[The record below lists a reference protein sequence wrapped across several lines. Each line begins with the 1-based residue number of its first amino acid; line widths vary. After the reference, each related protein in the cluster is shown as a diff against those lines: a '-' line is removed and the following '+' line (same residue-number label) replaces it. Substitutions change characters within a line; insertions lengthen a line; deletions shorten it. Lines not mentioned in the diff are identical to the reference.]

1 MMRRLLRFN
10 MKQTALVSSLLAFA
24 AVLHW
29 QTTALADATAP
40 LDYSEVRE
48 IIRAQLP
55 GVTDAELDRGALEG
69 LLHSVRGKVTVVD
82 PSTNTV
88 SETFVISKVRSLGDG
103 IGYLRLA
110 TVSEGVAAGIS
121 AGCAAINATN
131 KLTGLILDLR
141 FTTGD
146 DYPAVAAVVD
156 LFLSEERPL
165 LDSGKGVMKS
175 TAKTNALS
183 FPVTLLVNSETIG
196 AAEALAEVM
205 RETGTGLILGNVTR
219 GAALTSRE
227 FTLKNGRRLRIADA
241 PVKLGNGST
250 IAEKGVT
257 PDILVIVPEAD
268 ERGYMD
274 NPHANLS
281 KLVTET
287 NATNTVT
294 NRASRRV
301 RLTEADL
308 VRARREGTRLDEDQI
323 PQREVEPEKPYIRDP
338 ALARAVDL
346 LKGLAVVR
354 RTRS

>member
-10 MKQTALVSSLLAFA
+10 MKQTALVVRLLAFA
-24 AVLHW
+24 AVLLL
-29 QTTALADATAP
+29 QTTALADAIAP

-48 IIRAQLP
+48 VIRAQLP

-82 PSTNTV
+82 PSTNTA
-88 SETFVISKVRSLGDG
+88 SETFVISKVSSLGDG

-121 AGCAAINATN
+121 AGFVAINATN

-183 FPVTLLVNSETIG
+183 LPVTLLVNSETIG

-219 GAALTSRE
+219 GAAMTSRE

-250 IAEKGVT
+250 IAEKGIM
-257 PDILVIVPEAD
+257 PDIRVIVSEAE

-274 NPHANLS
+274 NPYANLS

-287 NATNTVT
+287 NASNTVT
-294 NRASRRV
+294 NRAPRRA

-308 VRARREGTRLDEDQI
+308 VRARREGIRLDEELT
-323 PQREVEPEKPYIRDP
+323 PLREAEPEKPFICDP

>member
-1 MMRRLLRFN
+1 MQCLMRFPMKQISPAVRLLSFI
-10 MKQTALVSSLLAFA
+10 
-24 AVLHW
+24 AVLHC
-29 QTTALADATAP
+29 QIAACAEPVAP
-40 LDYSEVRE
+40 LEYNEVRD

-69 LLHSVRGKVTVVD
+69 LLHSVRGKVTVVE
-82 PSTNTV
+82 SKTNDATDTV
-88 SETFVISKVRSLGDG
+88 VISKATSLGDG
-103 IGYLRLA
+103 IGYLRVA
-110 TVSEGVAAGIS
+110 TVAEGVAAS
-121 AGCAAINATN
+121 VAAGFNAINATN

-141 FTTGD
+141 FTAGD
-146 DYPAVAAVVD
+146 DYSAVAAVVD

-183 FPVTLLVNSETIG
+183 LPVTLLVNSETVG

-205 RETGTGLILGNVTR
+205 RDTGTGLILGNTTR
-219 GAALTSRE
+219 GAAMTSRE
-227 FTLKNGRRLRIADA
+227 FTLKNGRKVRIADA
-241 PVKLGNGST
+241 PVKLGNGSL

-257 PDILVIVPEAD
+257 PDILVTVSEAD
-268 ERGYMD
+268 ERAYMD
-274 NPHANLS
+274 DPFTTPGKSVTTTNL
-281 KLVTET
+281 T
-287 NATNTVT
+287 ATST
-294 NRASRRV
+294 NRTPRRA

-308 VRARREGTRLDEDQI
+308 VRARREGVRLDEDLT
-323 PQREVEPEKPYIRDP
+323 PQRETEPEKPFIRDP

>member
-1 MMRRLLRFN
+1 M
-10 MKQTALVSSLLAFA
+10 
-24 AVLHW
+24 
-29 QTTALADATAP
+29 AP

-69 LLHSVRGKVTVVD
+69 LLHRVRGKVTVVD
-82 PSTNTV
+82 PATNMT
-88 SETFVISKVRSLGDG
+88 SETFVISKVSSLGDG

-110 TVSEGVAAGIS
+110 TVSEGMAAGIS

-141 FTTGD
+141 FTAGD

-156 LFLSEERPL
+156 LFLSDERPL

-175 TAKTNALS
+175 TVKTNALA

-219 GAALTSRE
+219 GAAMTSRE
-227 FTLKNGRRLRIADA
+227 FMLKNGRRLRIADT
-241 PVKLGNGST
+241 PVKLGNGSA

-257 PDILVIVPEAD
+257 PDILVIVAEAD
-268 ERGYMD
+268 ERDYMD
-274 NPHANLS
+274 DPFTTPARSVTTTNLTS
-281 KLVTET
+281 IS
-287 NATNTVT
+287 T
-294 NRASRRV
+294 NRAPRRV

-308 VRARREGTRLDEDQI
+308 VRARREGIRLDEDQM
-323 PQREVEPEKPYIRDP
+323 PQREAEQEKSYIRDP